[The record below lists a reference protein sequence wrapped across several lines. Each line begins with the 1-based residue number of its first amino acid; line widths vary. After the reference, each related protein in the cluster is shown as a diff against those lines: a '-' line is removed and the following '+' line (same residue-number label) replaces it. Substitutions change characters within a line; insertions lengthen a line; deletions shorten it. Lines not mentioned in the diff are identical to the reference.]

1 VSPLKTFIQRPVFT
15 AVLAVALLVFGLFSY
30 PRIGVDSL
38 PPIEFPVVTVTTIY
52 PGADPETMERE
63 VSEKLEEP
71 LSTLSGLDSVQSK
84 NVDSVSLVVAQFQ
97 LEKPVAEA
105 AQEVRDK
112 VSATLGALPA
122 QAEAPV
128 VQKLDLGALPVLTL
142 AMSGPQPIEE
152 LTRLAEDVVKPQLQ
166 RQEGVG
172 QVDVIGGRE
181 RELRVVLEPERLRA
195 QGLAVSD
202 VAAAL
207 RSQNLDAPAGRTRE
221 PGLERIVRLST
232 QVRTAEE
239 LRALV
244 VASPAGVPIHVRDV
258 ATVVDGPEEARSS
271 ATFNGR
277 STVAFS
283 VQKQSGSNTVEVA
296 HRLKE
301 AVASVSTQLPGGA
314 ALSIV
319 DDGSAYIESSID
331 AVKED
336 LLLGAILAVVI
347 VLVFLRNWRS
357 TIIAAV
363 ALPTS
368 VVGTFA
374 AMHALGFTFNTV
386 TMLAL
391 TLSIGLLIDDA
402 IVVIENVVRRLEEG
416 AKPFEAAL
424 EGTREIALAVLAVT
438 LALVAVFV
446 PVGFMEGIIG
456 RIFHQFAVTVAVA
469 VLISYAVSMTLTP
482 MMSARLLKDHD
493 HAAKPGRIS
502 AAIEGALGRLEDGYA
517 RLLGALLRR
526 RGWTMAF
533 AGGVLLLTVALA
545 PLLKFTF
552 MPNEDRSALEVVVK
566 LPNGASLDRT
576 RSQLADLEEQL
587 RRRAEVKDVYASAG
601 GGTLAK
607 VHEGKLRVNLVPIAD
622 RAASQHELQAQL
634 REALVVPAG
643 VTLSIQGASS
653 MPGSNAEVQFNL
665 RGADWEELTA
675 AADGLT
681 AAMRARGGFVD
692 VDTSFSAGMPQ
703 LDVRID
709 RDRAGALGVQA
720 VSAAGALRAWMGGD
734 EVTQLRDGND
744 SYSVV
749 LALPD
754 AARADP
760 AALRALQLRSATGQ
774 LVELGNVARLESGSG
789 PAQIDR
795 QARQRQIG
803 VTANLHGLSLGEANG
818 WLADYGRTKLP
829 PSVHWEFAG
838 RGKELGKTGS
848 AFGAAVLLGFI
859 LVFLILAAQF
869 ESVVDPLAIMVSLPF
884 AVIGAIGSLLVTGTQ
899 MSMFAMIGMIML
911 FGLVTKNGILL
922 VEFARQQREAGRSTF
937 DALVQAGRVR
947 LRPILM
953 TTVAMIGGMI
963 PAALATGVGAETRS
977 PMAVVIIGGLVTS
990 TALTLGVVPVVY
1002 SLLDSLRARLA
1013 RWWERGGAA
1022 PAPSLPAATDP

>member
-1 VSPLKTFIQRPVFT
+1 VSPLKTFIRRPVFT
-15 AVLAVALLVFGLFSY
+15 AVLAVALVVFGFFSY
-30 PRIGVDSL
+30 PRIGVDNL
-38 PPIEFPVVTVTTIY
+38 PPIEFPVVIVTTIY
-52 PGADPETMERE
+52 PGADPETMERD

-71 LSTLSGLDSVQSK
+71 IATLSGLDSVSSK
-84 NVDSVSLVVAQFQ
+84 NTDSVSIVIARFQ
-97 LEKPVAEA
+97 LEKSAAEA

-112 VSATLGALPA
+112 VAAAVGQLPV
-122 QAEAPV
+122 QAEPPV
-128 VQKLDLGALPVLTL
+128 VQKFDIGASPILTL
-142 AMSGPQPIEE
+142 AMSGPLPIQE

-166 RQEGVG
+166 RQDGVG
-172 QVDVIGGRE
+172 QVDVMGGRE
-181 RELRVVLEPERLRA
+181 RELRVVVDPERLRA
-195 QGLAVSD
+195 QGLAISD
-202 VAAAL
+202 VAGAL
-207 RSQNLDAPAGRTRE
+207 RGQNLDAPAGRTLE
-221 PGLERIVRLST
+221 PGVERIVRLST

-239 LRALV
+239 VGALV
-244 VASPAGVPIHVRDV
+244 LASPAGVPVHVRDV
-258 ATVVDGPEEARSS
+258 ATVRDGPAEARSAAS
-271 ATFNGR
+271 FNDA

-283 VQKQSGSNTVEVA
+283 VQKQSGANTVEVA
-296 HRLKE
+296 RRLRD
-301 AVASVSTQLPGGA
+301 AVGAVGKQLPPDVSLA
-314 ALSIV
+314 VV
-319 DDGSAYIESSID
+319 DDGSTYIEASIA

-336 LLLGAILAVVI
+336 LLIGAVLAVVI

-374 AMHALGFTFNTV
+374 AMHALGFTFNIV

-402 IVVIENVVRRLEEG
+402 IVVIENIVRRLEGGE
-416 AKPFEAAL
+416 KPFEAAL
-424 EGTREIALAVLAVT
+424 EGTKEIAVAVLAVT

-456 RIFHQFAVTVAVA
+456 RIFYQFAVTVAVA

-482 MMSARLLKDHD
+482 MMSARLLRDHD

-502 AAIEGALGRLEDGYA
+502 AAIERVLERLENGYA
-517 RLLGALLRR
+517 RILDGALRR
-526 RGWTMAF
+526 RGRVMAG
-533 AGGVLLLTVALA
+533 AVGVLVLTLALT

-552 MPNEDRSALEVVVK
+552 MPKEDRSALEIGVK

-576 RSQLADLEEQL
+576 TSQLADLEQQI
-587 RRRAEVKDVYASAG
+587 RQWPEVKDVYAAAG

-607 VHEGKLRVNLVPIAD
+607 VNEGRLRVNLVPI
-622 RAASQHELQAQL
+622 RERERSQQELQARL
-634 REALVVPAG
+634 RAALVVPDG
-643 VTLSIQGASS
+643 VTLAISQVSS
-653 MPGSNAEVQFNL
+653 NPGGNAEVQFNL
-665 RGADWEELTA
+665 RGADGQELTA
-675 AADGLT
+675 AADRLT
-681 AAMRARGGFVD
+681 AAMKTRGGFVD
-692 VDTSFSAGMPQ
+692 VDTSTSGGMPQ

-709 RDRAGALGVQA
+709 RERAGALGVQA

-734 EVTQLRDGND
+734 EVTQLRDGNE

-754 AARADP
+754 ALRADP
-760 AALRALQLRSATGQ
+760 ATLGGLRVRSATGQ
-774 LVELGNVARLESGSG
+774 LVELGNVAVLQNGSG

-795 QARQRQIG
+795 EARQRQIA
-803 VTANLHGLSLGEANG
+803 VTSNLQGFSLGEANA
-818 WLADYGRTKLP
+818 WLADYGRTRLP
-829 PSVHWEFAG
+829 ASVHWEFG
-838 RGKELGKTGS
+838 GSGKELGKTGS
-848 AFGAAVLLGFI
+848 AFGRAILLGLI

-869 ESVVDPLAIMVSLPF
+869 ESVVDPIAIMASLPF
-884 AVIGAIGSLLVTGTQ
+884 AVIGAIGSLLLTGTE

-922 VEFARQQREAGRSTF
+922 VEFARQRKEAGEVTL

-963 PAALATGVGAETRS
+963 PAALATGVGAETRG
-977 PMAVVIIGGLVTS
+977 PMAIVIIGGLVTS

-1002 SLLDSLRARLA
+1002 SLLDSLRARFN
-1013 RWWERGGAA
+1013 RWWERDEAS
-1022 PAPSLPAATDP
+1022 PAPRLPPVTDP